1 MSSLSVTALVIKQ
14 LENAAKDVSRQHINL
29 LAEKYSFNA
38 AEAIA
43 FLDINAPL
51 TLEEKKMARKAKA
64 EGDESSSSNKKK
76 VIPLPWMGMVDPNCC
91 QAITYNY
98 GLFTQCPKKKT
109 GTSYCAGCEKSC
121 AETATSEPPCGTV
134 SKRIATADYVDSKG
148 RKPTQY
154 GKVLH
159 KLKIEMADA
168 IAFASEKGFTIP
180 DCHLEEYVPP
190 ADIKG
195 RPKKGDKEVT
205 AGTDGL
211 FDSLVENS
219 STTSSSKGKKLSPE
233 EKIAREE
240 KRKAEKAEKEQ
251 TAALKK
257 QHENTAKALA
267 AIGKDIDAIVAE
279 GIPEDIAQTAVD
291 KYNEALSKKAELA
304 AKREAEKAEK
314 KKLADEKKAL
324 EKAAKD
330 AKKEADK
337 EAKIAL
343 AKATAEAKKANKATK
358 TGDKP
363 VQASAEADSKA
374 VAQAVAQPQPEAP
387 SVAVKVQRINING
400 EVVKKGTP
408 GGDYLRDS
416 NNIVYNADTREPIG
430 TWKEN
435 KIVFD
440 TASAE
445 EEEEEYEEM

>member
-29 LAEKYSFNA
+29 LAEKYSFDA
-38 AEAIA
+38 EEAIS
-43 FLDINAPL
+43 FLDIKAPL
-51 TLEEKKMARKAKA
+51 TLEEKKMTRKAKT
-64 EGDESSSSNKKK
+64 EGDDSSSSNKKK

-98 GLFTQCPKKKT
+98 GLFTQCPKKKA
-109 GTSYCAGCEKSC
+109 GTSYCAACEKSC
-121 AETATSEPPCGTV
+121 GENAAGEPACGTV
-134 SKRIATADYVDSKG
+134 SKRISLTDYVDSKG

-190 ADIKG
+190 ADSKG

-205 AGTDGL
+205 AGTEGL

-219 STTSSSKGKKLSPE
+219 STGSSTKGKKLSPE

-251 TAALKK
+251 AAVLKK

-267 AIGKDIDAIVAE
+267 AIGKDVDAIVAE
-279 GIPEDIAQTAVD
+279 GIPEEIAQAAID
-291 KYNEALSKKAELA
+291 KYNEAQLKKAELA
-304 AKREAEKAEK
+304 AKREVEKAEK

-324 EKAAKD
+324 EKAEKE
-330 AKKEADK
+330 AKKAAEK

-343 AKATAEAKKANKATK
+343 AKATAEAKKKGN
-358 TGDKP
+358 KP
-363 VQASAEADSKA
+363 VQASAEASA
-374 VAQAVAQPQPEAP
+374 VAPAAPAPVAQAQ
-387 SVAVKVQRINING
+387 SVKVHRITING
-400 EVVKKGTP
+400 EIVKKGVA
-408 GGDYLRDS
+408 GGDYLRDG
-416 NNIVYNADTREPIG
+416 NNIVYNADTREAIG
-430 TWKEN
+430 IWSTTEN
-435 KIVFD
+435 KIIFD
-440 TASAE
+440 TASE
-445 EEEEEYEEM
+445 EKEEEEYEEM

>member
-29 LAEKYSFNA
+29 LAEKYSFDA

-64 EGDESSSSNKKK
+64 EGDDSTSSNKKK
-76 VIPLPWMGMVDPNCC
+76 LIPLPWMGMVDPNCC

-98 GLFTQCPKKKT
+98 GLFTQCPKKKA
-109 GTSYCAGCEKSC
+109 GTSYCAACEKSC
-121 AETATSEPPCGTV
+121 SETATSEPPCGTV
-134 SKRIATADYVDSKG
+134 SKRIALADYVDSKG

-159 KLKIEMADA
+159 KLKIEMSDA

-190 ADIKG
+190 ADSKG

-205 AGTDGL
+205 SEGL

-219 STTSSSKGKKLSPE
+219 STASGSTKGKKLSPE

-251 TAALKK
+251 AAVLKK

-279 GIPEDIAQTAVD
+279 GIPQEIAQAAID
-291 KYNEALSKKAELA
+291 KYNEAQSKKAELA

-324 EKAAKD
+324 EKAEKE
-330 AKKEADK
+330 AKKAAEK
-337 EAKIAL
+337 EAKIEL
-343 AKATAEAKKANKATK
+343 AKATAEAKKAKK

-363 VQASAEADSKA
+363 VQAAETKA
-374 VAQAVAQPQPEAP
+374 VTQAVAQPQPEAP
-387 SVAVKVQRINING
+387 AVAVKVQRINING

-440 TASAE
+440 TASEE

>member
-64 EGDESSSSNKKK
+64 EGDDSSSSNKKK

-98 GLFTQCPKKKT
+98 GLFTQCPKKKA
-109 GTSYCAGCEKSC
+109 GTAYCAACEKSC

-159 KLKIEMADA
+159 KLKIAMADA
-168 IAFASEKGFTIP
+168 IVFATEKGFTIP

-190 ADIKG
+190 ADSKG

-205 AGTDGL
+205 AGTEGL

-219 STTSSSKGKKLSPE
+219 STTSGSTKGKKLSPE
-233 EKIAREE
+233 EKLAREN
-240 KRKAEKAEKEQ
+240 KRKEEKEEKEKA
-251 TAALKK
+251 AALKK
-257 QHENTAKALA
+257 GYENTAKALA
-267 AIGKDIDAIVAE
+267 AIGRDVQAIVAE
-279 GIPEDIAQTAVD
+279 GIPEEIALAVID
-291 KYNEALSKKAELA
+291 KYNEAQSKKAELA

-314 KKLADEKKAL
+314 KKLADEKKAA
-324 EKAAKD
+324 EKAEKE
-330 AKKEADK
+330 AKKAAEK
-337 EAKIAL
+337 EAKIEL
-343 AKATAEAKKANKATK
+343 AKATAEAKKATKATN
-358 TGDKP
+358 KP
-363 VQASAEADSKA
+363 VQVSTSTDAKA
-374 VAQAVAQPQPEAP
+374 VAQAVAQPQPQAQAQ
-387 SVAVKVQRINING
+387 AVKVQRITITG
-400 EVVKKGTP
+400 EVVKKGVA

-416 NNIVYNADTREPIG
+416 NNVVYNADTREIIG
-430 TWKEN
+430 SWSVEEN
-435 KIVFD
+435 KIVFNTSSD
-440 TASAE
+440 

>member
-43 FLDINAPL
+43 FLDIKAPL

-76 VIPLPWMGMVDPNCC
+76 AIPLPWMGMVDPNCC

-121 AETATSEPPCGTV
+121 SETATSEPPCGTV
-134 SKRIATADYVDSKG
+134 SKRIATADYTDSKG

-159 KLKIEMADA
+159 KLKIEMSDA
-168 IAFASEKGFTIP
+168 IAFATEKGFTIP

-190 ADIKG
+190 ADSKG

-205 AGTDGL
+205 SEGL

-219 STTSSSKGKKLSPE
+219 STTSGSKGKKLSPE

-251 TAALKK
+251 AAVLKK

-279 GIPEDIAQTAVD
+279 GIPQEIAQIAVQ
-291 KYNEALSKKAELA
+291 KYNEQQEKKVELA

-324 EKAAKD
+324 EKAEKE
-330 AKKEADK
+330 AKKAAEK

-343 AKATAEAKKANKATK
+343 AKATAEAKKANKATN
-358 TGDKP
+358 KP
-363 VQASAEADSKA
+363 IEVSA
-374 VAQAVAQPQPEAP
+374 VAQASASTDAKAKAPEAP
-387 SVAVKVQRINING
+387 AVAVKVQRITING
-400 EVVKKGTP
+400 EIVKKGVA

-416 NNIVYNADTREPIG
+416 NNIVYNADTREAIG

-440 TASAE
+440 TASE
-445 EEEEEYEEM
+445 EKEEEEYEEM

>member
-1 MSSLSVTALVIKQ
+1 
-14 LENAAKDVSRQHINL
+14 
-29 LAEKYSFNA
+29 
-38 AEAIA
+38 
-43 FLDINAPL
+43 
-51 TLEEKKMARKAKA
+51 MARKAKA
-64 EGDESSSSNKKK
+64 EGDDSSSSNKKK

-109 GTSYCAGCEKSC
+109 GTAYCAACEKSC
-121 AETATSEPPCGTV
+121 SETATSEPPCGTV

-159 KLKIEMADA
+159 KLKIAMADA
-168 IAFASEKGFTIP
+168 IVFATEKGFTIP

-190 ADIKG
+190 ADSKG

-205 AGTDGL
+205 AGTEGL

-219 STTSSSKGKKLSPE
+219 STTSGSTKGKKLSPE

-251 TAALKK
+251 AAVLKK
-257 QHENTAKALA
+257 GYENTAKALA

-279 GIPEDIAQTAVD
+279 GIPQEIAQAAVD
-291 KYNEALSKKAELA
+291 KYNEAQSKKAELA

-324 EKAAKD
+324 EKAEKE
-330 AKKEADK
+330 AKKAAEK

-343 AKATAEAKKANKATK
+343 AKATAEAKKATKATN
-358 TGDKP
+358 KP
-363 VQASAEADSKA
+363 VQASEAKAESK
-374 VAQAVAQPQPEAP
+374 AVAQPQPEAP
-387 SVAVKVQRINING
+387 AVAVKVQRINING
-400 EVVKKGTP
+400 DVVKKGTA

-430 TWKEN
+430 TWSTTEN

-440 TASAE
+440 TASE
-445 EEEEEYEEM
+445 EKEEEEYEEM

>member
-64 EGDESSSSNKKK
+64 EGDDSSSSNKKK

-98 GLFTQCPKKKT
+98 GLFTQCPKKKA
-109 GTSYCAGCEKSC
+109 GTAYCAACEKSC

-159 KLKIEMADA
+159 KLKIAMADA
-168 IAFASEKGFTIP
+168 IVFATEKGFTIP

-190 ADIKG
+190 ADSKG

-205 AGTDGL
+205 AGTEGL

-219 STTSSSKGKKLSPE
+219 STTSGSTKGKKLSPE
-233 EKIAREE
+233 EKLAREN
-240 KRKAEKAEKEQ
+240 KRKEEKEEKEKA
-251 TAALKK
+251 AALKK
-257 QHENTAKALA
+257 GYENTAKALA
-267 AIGKDIDAIVAE
+267 AIGRDVQAIVAE
-279 GIPEDIAQTAVD
+279 GIPEEIALAVID
-291 KYNEALSKKAELA
+291 KYNEAQSKKAELA

-324 EKAAKD
+324 EKAEKE
-330 AKKEADK
+330 AKKAAEK

-343 AKATAEAKKANKATK
+343 AKATAEAKKATKATN
-358 TGDKP
+358 KP
-363 VQASAEADSKA
+363 VQASEAKAESK
-374 VAQAVAQPQPEAP
+374 AVAQPQPEAP
-387 SVAVKVQRINING
+387 AVAVKVQRINING
-400 EVVKKGTP
+400 DVVKKGTA

-430 TWKEN
+430 TWSTTEN

-440 TASAE
+440 TASE
-445 EEEEEYEEM
+445 EKEEEEYEEM

>member
-64 EGDESSSSNKKK
+64 EGDDSSSSNKKK

-98 GLFTQCPKKKT
+98 GLFTQCPKKKV
-109 GTSYCAGCEKSC
+109 GTSYCVACEKSC
-121 AETATSEPPCGTV
+121 GENAAGEPACGTV

-190 ADIKG
+190 ADSKG

-205 AGTDGL
+205 SEGL

-219 STTSSSKGKKLSPE
+219 STGSSTKGKKLSPE

-251 TAALKK
+251 AAVLKK
-257 QHENTAKALA
+257 GYENTAKALA
-267 AIGKDIDAIVAE
+267 AIGKDVDAIVAE
-279 GIPEDIAQTAVD
+279 GIPEEIAQAAID
-291 KYNEALSKKAELA
+291 KYNEAQSKKAELA

-324 EKAAKD
+324 EKAEKE

-337 EAKIAL
+337 AAKIAL
-343 AKATAEAKKANKATK
+343 AKATAEAKKAKK

-363 VQASAEADSKA
+363 VQVASAETKA
-374 VAQAVAQPQPEAP
+374 VAQAVAQPQPQAEAP
-387 SVAVKVQRINING
+387 AVAVKVQRINING

-440 TASAE
+440 TASE
-445 EEEEEYEEM
+445 EKEEEEYEEM

>member
-64 EGDESSSSNKKK
+64 EGDDSSSSNKKK

-98 GLFTQCPKKKT
+98 GLFTQCPKKKA
-109 GTSYCAGCEKSC
+109 GTAYCAACEKSC

-159 KLKIEMADA
+159 KLKIAMADA
-168 IAFASEKGFTIP
+168 IVFATEKGFTIP

-190 ADIKG
+190 ADSKG

-205 AGTDGL
+205 AGTEGL

-219 STTSSSKGKKLSPE
+219 STTSGSTKGKKLSPE
-233 EKIAREE
+233 EKLAREN
-240 KRKAEKAEKEQ
+240 KRKEEKEEKEKA
-251 TAALKK
+251 AALKK
-257 QHENTAKALA
+257 GYENTAKALA
-267 AIGKDIDAIVAE
+267 AIGRDVQAIVAE
-279 GIPEDIAQTAVD
+279 GIPEEIALAVID
-291 KYNEALSKKAELA
+291 KYNEAQSKKAELA

-324 EKAAKD
+324 EKAEKE
-330 AKKEADK
+330 AKKAAEK

-343 AKATAEAKKANKATK
+343 AKATAEAKKATKATN
-358 TGDKP
+358 KP
-363 VQASAEADSKA
+363 VQASTSADAK
-374 VAQAVAQPQPEAP
+374 AVAQPQPEAP
-387 SVAVKVQRINING
+387 AVAVKVQRINING
-400 EVVKKGTP
+400 DIVKRGTP

-440 TASAE
+440 MASE
-445 EEEEEYEEM
+445 EKEEEEYEEM

>member
-64 EGDESSSSNKKK
+64 EGDDSSSSNKKK

-98 GLFTQCPKKKT
+98 GLFTQCPKKKA
-109 GTSYCAGCEKSC
+109 GTAYCAACEKSC

-159 KLKIEMADA
+159 KLKIAMADA
-168 IAFASEKGFTIP
+168 IVFATEKGFTIP

-190 ADIKG
+190 ADSKG

-205 AGTDGL
+205 AGTEGL

-219 STTSSSKGKKLSPE
+219 STTSGSTKGKKLSPE
-233 EKIAREE
+233 EKLAREN
-240 KRKAEKAEKEQ
+240 KRKEEKEEKEKA
-251 TAALKK
+251 AALKK
-257 QHENTAKALA
+257 GYENTAKALA
-267 AIGKDIDAIVAE
+267 AIGRDVQAIVAE
-279 GIPEDIAQTAVD
+279 GIPEEIALAVID
-291 KYNEALSKKAELA
+291 KYNEAQSKKAELA

-314 KKLADEKKAL
+314 KRLVDEKKAL
-324 EKAAKD
+324 EKAEKE
-330 AKKEADK
+330 AKKAAEK

-343 AKATAEAKKANKATK
+343 AKATAEAKKATKATN
-358 TGDKP
+358 KP
-363 VQASAEADSKA
+363 VQVSTSTDAKA
-374 VAQAVAQPQPEAP
+374 VAQAVAQPQPQAQAQ
-387 SVAVKVQRINING
+387 AVKVQRITITG
-400 EVVKKGTP
+400 EVVKKGVA

-416 NNIVYNADTREPIG
+416 NNVVYNADTREIIG
-430 TWKEN
+430 SWSVEEN
-435 KIVFD
+435 KIVFNTSSD
-440 TASAE
+440 

>member
-64 EGDESSSSNKKK
+64 EGDDSSSSNKKK

-98 GLFTQCPKKKT
+98 GLFTQCPKKKA
-109 GTSYCAGCEKSC
+109 GTAYCAACEKSC

-159 KLKIEMADA
+159 KLKIAMADA
-168 IAFASEKGFTIP
+168 IVFATEKGFTIP

-190 ADIKG
+190 ADSKG

-205 AGTDGL
+205 AGTEGL

-219 STTSSSKGKKLSPE
+219 STTSGSTKGKKLSPE
-233 EKIAREE
+233 EKLAREN
-240 KRKAEKAEKEQ
+240 KRKEEKEEKEKA
-251 TAALKK
+251 AALKK
-257 QHENTAKALA
+257 GYENTAKALA
-267 AIGKDIDAIVAE
+267 AIGRDVQAIVAE
-279 GIPEDIAQTAVD
+279 GIPEEIALAVID
-291 KYNEALSKKAELA
+291 KYNEAQSKKAELA

-314 KKLADEKKAL
+314 KRLVDEKKAL
-324 EKAAKD
+324 EKAEKE
-330 AKKEADK
+330 AKKAAEK

-343 AKATAEAKKANKATK
+343 AKATAEAKKANKATN
-358 TGDKP
+358 KP
-363 VQASAEADSKA
+363 VQASEAKAESK
-374 VAQAVAQPQPEAP
+374 AVAQPQPEAP
-387 SVAVKVQRINING
+387 AVAVKVQRINING
-400 EVVKKGTP
+400 DVVKKGTA

-440 TASAE
+440 TASE
-445 EEEEEYEEM
+445 EKEEEEYEEM